1 MRLLKVAALLAA
13 TALAGCVDVDMTTTI
28 TGPDQAQVA
37 GYMEV
42 QRQTVEM
49 MGGATSF
56 CSAEE
61 GGTLTMG
68 DTVARCDVLMEGSFA
83 EVFEGSDNEP
93 TPSAEDLGDG
103 TVRVTF
109 PLGAMTADAAEM
121 RNNPQSAAMVR
132 PMLEGHT
139 FTLRVAGA
147 EIVST
152 NGTMADDG
160 ASASYVFRL
169 VDVLDASV
177 QMPEFFETI
186 VRY

>member
-1 MRLLKVAALLAA
+1 MRLFKIAALVAA
-13 TALAGCVDVDMTTTI
+13 TALTGCVDVDMTTTI
-28 TGPDQAQVA
+28 TGADQASVA

-42 QRQTVEM
+42 QRQTVDM
-49 MGGATSF
+49 MGGSDAF
-56 CSAEE
+56 CNAEE

-68 DTVARCDVLMEGSFA
+68 DTVARCDVLIEGSFA
-83 EVFEGSDNEP
+83 EVFKGEEGTP

-121 RNNPQSAAMVR
+121 RANPQSVAMMR
-132 PMLEGHT
+132 PMLEGHS
-139 FTLRVAGA
+139 FTVRVAGA

-152 NGTMADDG
+152 NGTLAEDG
-160 ASASYVFRL
+160 TSASYTFNL
-169 VDVLDASV
+169 VDVLDANV